1 MRHNIPMVKK
11 WFSFIGKEIR
21 GLHEAAYLLAAF
33 ALLSQALGLVRD
45 KLLAFTFGAGHQL
58 DVYYAAFRIPDFLF
72 ASVGSIVSA
81 SILLPYFIERFSK
94 GEDDGKRFSDAMF
107 TIFFALIAVVSVI
120 MYFIAPWIV
129 PKVIPGFSNDPSLP
143 DLITSMRI
151 MLLSPFL
158 LGLSNLY
165 SSLTQMRHRFL
176 VYAVSPALYNTGII
190 IGTLFIY
197 PVLGIPGLAVG
208 VAIGAFMHVGI
219 QVPFLLSESILPKF
233 TLNLDWVRIKA
244 VIYSS
249 LPRTFTLSANQ
260 LASFVLISLAS
271 LMAAGSISVF
281 NFAFNLQAVPLTIIG
296 ASYSSAVFPT
306 LSRLYVENNIKEF
319 LEKMIASARH
329 IIFWS
334 MPIMVLFIVLRAQI
348 VRTILGA
355 GKFDWADTRLTAAM
369 LALFTISTIGQSLIV
384 LFVRAFYAEGKTSK
398 PLLINAISA
407 SFIVISGFG
416 LIWVFKAYPMFQY
429 FLENLLKVDGQ
440 TGTIV
445 LTLALAYSAGVIL
458 NTILH
463 WVTFERSYGG
473 FTKPVLETLY
483 HSFAASI
490 IMGYVA
496 FQGLRLFSFFPQ
508 EKVWGI
514 FMQGFCAGILG
525 LIVGVVILILLKN
538 RELAEVWRTL
548 HHKIW
553 KASVP
558 PAEVERL

>member
-1 MRHNIPMVKK
+1 MVKK
-11 WFSFIGKEIR
+11 WFSFIGREIR
-21 GLHEAAYLLAAF
+21 GLHEAAYLLAIF
-33 ALLSQALGLVRD
+33 ALLSQVLGLVRD
-45 KLLAFTFGAGHQL
+45 KILAFNFGAGHQL
-58 DVYYAAFRIPDFLF
+58 DIYYAAFRIPDFIF
-72 ASVGSIVSA
+72 ASVGSLVSA
-81 SILLPYFIERFSK
+81 SILLPYFIERFGK
-94 GEDDGKRFSDAMF
+94 GDKEGTDFSNAMF
-107 TIFFALIAVVSVI
+107 TIFFGLIVIVSVI
-120 MYFIAPWIV
+120 LYIIAPVII
-129 PKVIPGFSNDPSLP
+129 PKVIPGFAHDPSLP
-143 DLITSMRI
+143 DLVTSMRI

-158 LGLSNLY
+158 LGLSNLF

-176 VYAVSPALYNTGII
+176 VYAVSPALYNIGII
-190 IGTLFIY
+190 AGTVFFY
-197 PVLGIPGLAVG
+197 PVIGIPGLAIG
-208 VAIGAFMHVGI
+208 VAIGACLHMGI
-219 QVPFLLSESILPKF
+219 QVPFLLSERILPRF
-233 TLNLDWVRIKA
+233 TFTIDWSRIKA
-244 VIYSS
+244 IVFSS

-260 LASFVLISLAS
+260 LASFVLVSLAS

-306 LSRLYVENNIKEF
+306 LSRLYVEKNIKEF

-348 VRTILGA
+348 VRTVLGA
-355 GKFDWADTRLTAAM
+355 GKFDWADTRITAAM

-407 SFIVISGFG
+407 TFIVVSGFT
-416 LIWVFKAYPMFQY
+416 LMALFRAFPMFQY
-429 FLENLLKVDGQ
+429 FLEDLLKVGGQ

-445 LTLALAYSAGVIL
+445 LTLALAYSLGVVL
-458 NTILH
+458 NTVLH
-463 WVTFERSYGG
+463 WVMFEKAYPG
-473 FTKPVLETLY
+473 FTKPVLGTLY
-483 HSFAASI
+483 HSFCASI

-496 FQGLRLFSFFPQ
+496 FQGLRLFAFFPL

-525 LIVGVVILILLKN
+525 LVVGIAILILLKN
-538 RELAEVWRTL
+538 QELQEVWRTF
-548 HHKIW
+548 HRKIW
-553 KASVP
+553 KAAVP